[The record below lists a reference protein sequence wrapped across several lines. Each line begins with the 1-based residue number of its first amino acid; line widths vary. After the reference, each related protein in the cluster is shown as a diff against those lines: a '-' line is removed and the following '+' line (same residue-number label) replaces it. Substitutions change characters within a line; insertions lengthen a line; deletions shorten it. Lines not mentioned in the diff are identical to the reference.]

1 VSHKLIAGLLCTEDK
16 MMGKSGNFILHNLAE
31 MVSAGFLI
39 VTTTLVVINV
49 ILRYIFSSGI
59 TWSEEAATGCFVWS
73 VFIGAAAIYKHRGH
87 IGVDMVVNLLPALPK
102 RILGILM
109 DILLTVLNGYLSYL
123 AFLYIMTSHT
133 KMTPVM
139 GISSAYISSSVLISF
154 ILMTVYSVQFVY
166 QDFTK
171 PQVKEGETK

>member
-1 VSHKLIAGLLCTEDK
+1 
-16 MMGKSGNFILHNLAE
+16 
-31 MVSAGFLI
+31 
-39 VTTTLVVINV
+39 
-49 ILRYIFSSGI
+49 
-59 TWSEEAATGCFVWS
+59 
-73 VFIGAAAIYKHRGH
+73 
-87 IGVDMVVNLLPALPK
+87 VVNLLPALPK